1 MLQCLIKF
9 AGEWL
14 GGACFQDE
22 KKTAMNHPLQ
32 TWIVLLGL
40 AVTSPL
46 AARDELVNFNR
57 DIRPLLSDRCFKCHG
72 PDEKERQ
79 AGLRFDQEE
88 GAKSEAESG
97 GIPIVP
103 GDLSRSLLIERITAT
118 DPDLRMPPPDSGKT
132 LSPAEISKL
141 KAWVKSGAQWSDH
154 WAFITPSRPDVPK
167 QVRRWEIQNSI
178 DLFIQ
183 ARLKS
188 EKLAPEPEAKRETLI
203 RRVTLD
209 LTGLPATIQEVDD
222 FLADDSTLAYEHVV
236 DRLLKSERYGEH
248 LGRNWL
254 DAARYADTHGLHLDN
269 ERSIW
274 PYRDWVISAFNQNMP
289 FDQFTTEQLAGD
301 LLPEPTLAQR
311 VATGFNRC
319 NVTTS
324 EGGSIDEEYYVRYAV
339 DRVETTATVWMG
351 LTAGCAVCHDH
362 KFDPLKQKEFY
373 QLFSFFFS
381 LTEKAMDGNALLP
394 PPVIKVPSDHQ
405 LTEKKRMTE
414 ELAAAGAS
422 INQVVADVNY
432 VDPLGESPLP
442 EFKQADRVWFD
453 DELPEGAKPAGGP
466 AGEVDDPWHFVTAP
480 DHPVFS
486 GKNSSKRTGEGITQH
501 FFTGATDPLVL
512 GANDTFFTYVYLD
525 PENPPETLQLQ
536 FNDGSWEHRAH
547 WGADKAFLAGKNN
560 ASNKP
565 MGALPEKGKWVRLE
579 VPAATV
585 GLAAG
590 SKINGWAFTQF
601 GGTVY
606 WDKAGVVAIAPL
618 TAEQLESLA
627 TWEQYHKISKQTGVP
642 AEIQKILDIEKGK
655 RNEAQRNQ
663 LTRYFLIQ
671 LNPKSRELFAG
682 SLKQQADLEKGL
694 ADLEKAVP
702 SSLVMQERTEPR
714 QAHVLYRGQYT
725 EKREK
730 VSSQVPAW
738 LGATEDNAPANRLGL
753 AQWLVS
759 PTHPLTARVTVNRF
773 WQHYFGTG
781 LVKTS
786 EDFGVQGERPSHPDL
801 LDWLGIEFIESGWD
815 VKRMQ
820 KLLVMSAT
828 YRQSSRV
835 SQDKLA
841 VDPGNRLLSRGPRHR
856 LDAEVIR
863 DQALAISGLLVETI
877 GGKSVKPY
885 QPAGLWKPV
894 GFGGS
899 NTSVFKQDTGDKL
912 YRRSMY
918 TFWKRTV
925 PPPTMSIFDAPD
937 RETCQV
943 RRARTNTPLQALAL
957 MNDVQFVEAARKFA
971 ERVMLEGGTD
981 VDQRVT
987 FAYRSL
993 LARNPGP
1000 GELQTVRELFQEF
1013 HAEFKENPE
1022 AAPKLLAIGES
1033 ARNESLDADELA
1045 GWTLVAQL
1053 LLNLS
1058 ETVTKG

>member
-1 MLQCLIKF
+1 M
-9 AGEWL
+9 
-14 GGACFQDE
+14 
-22 KKTAMNHPLQ
+22 KTALERRLLL
-32 TWIVLLGL
+32 WIVLLGWTG
-40 AVTSPL
+40 VSPL
-46 AARDELVNFNR
+46 AAKDDAVEFNR
-57 DIRPLLSDRCFKCHG
+57 DIRPLLSDRCFQCHG
-72 PDEKERQ
+72 PDENQRQ
-79 AGLRFDQEE
+79 AGLRLDQED
-88 GAKSEAESG
+88 GARSETESG

-103 GDLSRSLLIERITAT
+103 GDLSRSMIIERITAD
-118 DPDLRMPPPDSGKT
+118 DPDLRMPPPETGKT
-132 LSPAEISKL
+132 LSPAEIASI
-141 KAWVKSGAQWSDH
+141 KAWVQSGAHWSEH
-154 WAFITPSRPDVPK
+154 WAFIPPRKPALPK
-167 QVRRWEIQNSI
+167 QVRRWQSQNTV

-183 ARLKS
+183 KRLKA
-188 EKLAPEPEAKRETLI
+188 ERLQPEPVADRETLI

-209 LTGLPATIQEVDD
+209 LTGLPPTIKEVDD
-222 FLADDSTLAYEHVV
+222 FLADPSPRAYEHVV
-236 DRLLKSERYGEH
+236 DRLLESRRYGEH
-248 LGRNWL
+248 LGRSWL

-274 PYRDWVISAFNQNMP
+274 PYRDWVIEAFNRNMP
-289 FDQFTTEQLAGD
+289 FDQFTIEQLAGD
-301 LLPEPTLAQR
+301 LLPEPTLQQR

-373 QLFSFFFS
+373 QLFSYFFS
-381 LTEKAMDGNALLP
+381 LTERAMDGNALLP
-394 PPVIKVPSDHQ
+394 PPVVKVPSADQ
-405 LTEKKRMTE
+405 EVEKKRLNE
-414 ELAAAGAS
+414 EVTLAAARVEKG
-422 INQVVADVNY
+422 IADVNY
-432 VDPLGESPLP
+432 VDPIGENALP
-442 EFKQADRVWFD
+442 EFKKEDRVWFD
-453 DELPEGAKPAGGP
+453 DTLPEGAKPAGGP
-466 AGEVDDPWHFVTAP
+466 AGEIDDPWHFVTAP
-480 DHPVFS
+480 DHPVLS
-486 GKNSSKRTGEGITQH
+486 GKNSFKRTGEGITQH
-501 FFTGATDPLVL
+501 FFTEAKDPLVI

-536 FNDGSWEHRAH
+536 FNDGTWEHRAH

-565 MGALPEKGKWVRLE
+565 MGALPETGKWVRLE
-579 VPAATV
+579 VPVATV
-585 GLAAG
+585 GLGAG

-606 WDKAGVVAIAPL
+606 WDKAGVVTIAPL
-618 TAEQLESLA
+618 TVEQQESLA
-627 TWEQYHKISKQTGVP
+627 TWEQYHKVSRQAGVP
-642 AEIQKILDIEKGK
+642 GEIQKILDIEKEK
-655 RNEAQRNQ
+655 RNDTQRKQ
-663 LTRYFLIQ
+663 LSRYFLIQ
-671 LNPKSRELFAG
+671 VNPRSREIFAEP
-682 SLKQQADLEKGL
+682 LKQKADLEKAL
-694 ADLEKAVP
+694 AELEKAVP
-702 SSLVMQERTEPR
+702 STLVMQERAQPR

-725 EKREK
+725 EKREE

-738 LGATEDNAPANRLGL
+738 LGAAPEGAPGNRLGL

-786 EDFGVQGERPSHPDL
+786 EDFGVQGERPSHPAL
-801 LDWLGIEFIESGWD
+801 LDWLAIDFIESGWD

-820 KLLVMSAT
+820 KMLVMSAT

-835 SQDKLA
+835 DPEKLD
-841 VDPGNRLLSRGPRHR
+841 VDPGNRLLARGPRYR
-856 LDAEVIR
+856 LDAEIIR

-877 GGKSVKPY
+877 GGQSVKPY

-899 NTSVFKQDTGDKL
+899 NTSVFKQDVGEKL

-925 PPPTMSIFDAPD
+925 PPPTMAIFDAPD

-971 ERVMLEGGTD
+971 ERVMVEGGSGI
-981 VDQRVT
+981 DQKIT
-987 FAYRSL
+987 FAYRATI
-993 LARNPGP
+993 ARNPTP
-1000 GELQTVRELFQEF
+1000 SELALVSQLFAEYD
-1013 HAEFKENPE
+1013 AEFKEDSE
-1022 AAPKLLAIGES
+1022 AAMKLLAIGES
-1033 ARNESLDADELA
+1033 PRNESLDASQLA
-1045 GWTLVAQL
+1045 SWTLITHL